1 MTTKDRIASDYDD
14 ELHNSA
20 RSQAHADARL
30 SLAPLVILPLPARS
44 SSVTIIELIALVPLT
59 LMLAPIHM
67 PPPCRVTATD
77 TVKELGSVVT

>member
-14 ELHNSA
+14 KLHDPA

-44 SSVTIIELIALVPLT
+44 SSVTIIELIALVPLP
-59 LMLAPIHM
+59 LMLAPIQ
-67 PPPCRVTATD
+67 
-77 TVKELGSVVT
+77 